1 MEGKYIT
8 EFLMRWLIPGAG
20 GKHWLWKLRL
30 CSTPDPLP
38 SPAHVMLLVK
48 ITEQR
53 RQQSNCLHSLALM
66 SWEVMSLL
74 PRRCLIL
81 RFGEC
86 EGDSGTA
93 RGRGAP
99 THVGVSSRSAP
110 GSSLAWWV
118 QGGFGSSVVMAAA
131 APDLWC
137 WGGVK
142 VWCQRH
148 RVVAWL
154 SCLQPVKDFLSTDLC
169 VKSILPK
176 VPRVVF
182 LYWTLMIK
190 CHYVGKK

>member
-1 MEGKYIT
+1 MTHSGEVGNIDYGNNICARLRIPFHHLPMLCFLSELLNKEGNNLT
-8 EFLMRWLIPGAG
+8 V
-20 GKHWLWKLRL
+20 
-30 CSTPDPLP
+30 STP
-38 SPAHVMLLVK
+38 LLWCPGRPCHFCQEMSHPEIWRMWGRQWHCK
-48 ITEQR
+48 GQR
-53 RQQSNCLHSLALM
+53 
-66 SWEVMSLL
+66 
-74 PRRCLIL
+74 
-81 RFGEC
+81 G
-86 EGDSGTA
+86 
-93 RGRGAP
+93 P

-110 GSSLAWWV
+110 GSPLAWWV

-131 APDLWC
+131 APDLWS

-148 RVVAWL
+148 QVVAWL